1 MSVGYNEILVLKDRK
16 RREKEATEQNGAGM
30 LAGIGNYKER
40 ERLIETITKEYI
52 NFIPMLIYIYL
63 KKKKKKK
70 KKKKRREGKNYADR
84 HNKYLNK
91 HCS

>member
-1 MSVGYNEILVLKDRK
+1 MGYNEILVLKERK
-16 RREKEATEQNGAGM
+16 RREKEAREQDGAGM

-52 NFIPMLIYIYL
+52 NFIPML

-70 KKKKRREGKNYADR
+70 KTRRRK
-84 HNKYLNK
+84 
-91 HCS
+91 